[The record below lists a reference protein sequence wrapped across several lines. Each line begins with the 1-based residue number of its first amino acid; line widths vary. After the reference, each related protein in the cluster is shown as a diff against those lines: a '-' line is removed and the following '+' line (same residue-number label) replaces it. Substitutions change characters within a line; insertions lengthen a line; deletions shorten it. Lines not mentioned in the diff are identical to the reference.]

1 MGQGAKNGTQGAA
14 AADEDLAFF
23 CSPMRPTKGGVIA
36 MGGVCHDR
44 NPGHAGLA
52 RGRHAD
58 GGRCAMIAETCRS
71 TADPHAARGYPPGVI
86 DPVHTCAWALAINL
100 TKVRV
105 GNSTT
110 PTSQPYAV
118 LPACV
123 RRLSARTTRA

>member
-14 AADEDLAFF
+14 AADEDLAFL
-23 CSPMRPTKGGVIA
+23 CSPLRTQT
-36 MGGVCHDR
+36 GGVCHDR

-100 TKVRV
+100 TKVR
-105 GNSTT
+105 GGQLDYSD
-110 PTSQPYAV
+110 QPA
-118 LPACV
+118 LRSPSSMCSKSFSPNHGG
-123 RRLSARTTRA
+123 R